1 MLSNLLNIIFAPAFV
16 VLIHY
21 FEFRSVVLVYIII
34 SLVYFIYT
42 FMKKSSN
49 KEMLLPTIYLVIL
62 SLAYY
67 FSSFETLKYIP
78 LTLSSIFLALFI
90 DSHFNKKEMVL
101 NFTKQFYK
109 KELKPQ
115 EVAFLKNG
123 DGYWVWV
130 MSLNTLIHLYVINF
144 TSDVVWAFYTSV
156 GWYILFFGALAGQ
169 IIYGKVYGVRLY
181 SR

>member
-67 FSSFETLKYIP
+67 FSSFETIKYIP

-101 NFTKQFYK
+101 NFTKQ
-109 KELKPQ
+109 
-115 EVAFLKNG
+115 
-123 DGYWVWV
+123 
-130 MSLNTLIHLYVINF
+130 
-144 TSDVVWAFYTSV
+144 
-156 GWYILFFGALAGQ
+156 
-169 IIYGKVYGVRLY
+169 
-181 SR
+181 